1 MDNHLSNVEA
11 KSLPVAS
18 STSTSSNYLTSVGSW
33 VVEVSGQ
40 ESVKIWSTTS
50 GCSIAPV

>member
-1 MDNHLSNVEA
+1 MDNYRSNVEV

-33 VVEVSGQ
+33 VVEISGQ
-40 ESVKIWSTTS
+40 KSVKVWSTTS
-50 GCSIAPV
+50 GCSNTPV